1 MCRSER
7 CVGPTCNVHPEQ
19 QVHPSEL
26 MLNAFS
32 MSLLLMKLY
41 EKGLNHWV
49 CFVIRLIDLSAIKLF
64 YVARS
69 LMGLAHIFMF
79 VLDEE
84 LDSPAY
90 PDDFQDVE
98 VKDEPFE
105 YDAVSCD
112 LFYYINLMLILMYV

>member
-1 MCRSER
+1 
-7 CVGPTCNVHPEQ
+7 
-19 QVHPSEL
+19 

-69 LMGLAHIFMF
+69 LMGLTYLFMF
-79 VLDEE
+79 VSVEE
-84 LDSPAY
+84 MDSPAY

-112 LFYYINLMLILMYV
+112 FS

>member
-1 MCRSER
+1 M
-7 CVGPTCNVHPEQ
+7 
-19 QVHPSEL
+19 EL
-26 MLNAFS
+26 P
-32 MSLLLMKLY
+32 KHY
-41 EKGLNHWV
+41 
-49 CFVIRLIDLSAIKLF
+49 
-64 YVARS
+64 
-69 LMGLAHIFMF
+69 IFMF

-112 LFYYINLMLILMYV
+112 FSKQITLMLILINLCLIISLYNLENRVYDF